1 MKRGYCAIP
10 NATDLI
16 IDSAFRKQA
25 KAFAKWY
32 GLERKAVLE
41 LGKIAAGWLEHYSR
55 KRNAERL
62 AEALYEVT
70 GLRITGRSIMYYR
83 DIHALDLSWRTSAG
97 RHRAKSRNHFEI
109 RHVSP
114 GHLRVVASAQLPESK
129 KHGVLDEIETSR
141 LTVKQTIARVRF
153 AELEHNRSQRRVRR
167 QRTDPR
173 VIRGDAIDVVE
184 RLEPASIHH
193 LFADWQWDN
202 VGTWK
207 ESYKAKPVHRPDDP
221 AKHLCQLLRAAR
233 PFMNQQCIVWTFS
246 KSTAFDGGQ
255 IGLPWVIQ
263 QAAHDIGLQYASE
276 YISVHS
282 IAGRRSANTFMAVKH
297 QPIHPFVPEGFDFS
311 PVEFTPSVGPPRT
324 SPNHVSQLKAGQEK
338 HPYQKPV
345 ELFEDLLAMGTPGGL
360 VFDAFAGSGAAGVA
374 AVRCGHPY
382 LGADMIAHYVRA
394 SNRAIALALAERRD
408 NAQSA

>member
-1 MKRGYCAIP
+1 
-10 NATDLI
+10 
-16 IDSAFRKQA
+16 
-25 KAFAKWY
+25 
-32 GLERKAVLE
+32 
-41 LGKIAAGWLEHYSR
+41 
-55 KRNAERL
+55 
-62 AEALYEVT
+62 
-70 GLRITGRSIMYYR
+70 
-83 DIHALDLSWRTSAG
+83 
-97 RHRAKSRNHFEI
+97 
-109 RHVSP
+109 
-114 GHLRVVASAQLPESK
+114 
-129 KHGVLDEIETSR
+129 
-141 LTVKQTIARVRF
+141 
-153 AELEHNRSQRRVRR
+153 
-167 QRTDPR
+167 
-173 VIRGDAIDVVE
+173 
-184 RLEPASIHH
+184 

-202 VGTWK
+202 VGVWK

-221 AKHLCQLLRAAR
+221 AEHLCQLLRTAR
-233 PFMNQQCIVWTFS
+233 PFMDQQCIVWIFS

-311 PVEFTPSVGPPRT
+311 PVEFAPSVSQPRT
-324 SPNHVSQLKAGQEK
+324 SPNHVSQLKAGEEK

-345 ELFEDLLAMGTPGGL
+345 ALFEELLAMGTPGGL
-360 VFDAFAGSGAAGVA
+360 VFDSFAGSGAAGIA

-382 LGADMIAHYVRA
+382 LGAEMIAHYVRA